1 MNAVE
6 RRIGGIRKA
15 GCRILGAAHFNGIT
29 MDYHDLKMFQLEQA
43 AEESLK
49 NALLALD
56 RGEVTAQREVRR
68 WANTL
73 DNIRQMKT
81 VMARISVQP

>member
-1 MNAVE
+1 
-6 RRIGGIRKA
+6 
-15 GCRILGAAHFNGIT
+15 
-29 MDYHDLKMFQLEQA
+29 MDYHDLKMFELEQA

-56 RGEVTAQREVRR
+56 RGEVTVQREVRR

-81 VMARISVQP
+81 VIARISRP

>member
-1 MNAVE
+1 
-6 RRIGGIRKA
+6 
-15 GCRILGAAHFNGIT
+15 
-29 MDYHDLKMFQLEQA
+29 MDYHDLKMFELEQA

-68 WANTL
+68 WATTL
-73 DNIRQMKT
+73 SNIRQMKT
-81 VMARISVQP
+81 VIARISARP